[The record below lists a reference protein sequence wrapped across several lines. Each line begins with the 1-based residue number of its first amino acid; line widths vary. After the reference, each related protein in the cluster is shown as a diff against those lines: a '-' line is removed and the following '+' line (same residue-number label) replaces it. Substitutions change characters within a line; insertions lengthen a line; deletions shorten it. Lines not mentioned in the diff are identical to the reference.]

1 MAEPLRSNRDFRLL
15 WLSGLFAALGGQMT
29 AVALPLLILKET
41 GSAVRAGAVGT
52 VAVCAVL
59 ITMLPGGVLADRVE
73 RRRLMRLCDA
83 GSLAAVTALAVAVWN
98 GHAPMALVLLVA
110 ASGAVLNSVYA
121 PAAFGLMRAVVP
133 PDQMSTATARL
144 QARTATARLV
154 GPLVGGALFGVH
166 PALPFTAQ
174 FLGLF
179 LSTLCVALVRTR
191 SEARSRAGSVFSR
204 RELTAGLSFLW
215 RLPYLRTVL
224 LVFGLGMNF
233 SFGALTFTALAVFS
247 DSGRSGLGGG
257 FVITC
262 VSAGALVGALIAP
275 RFAAERHVRALV
287 VTTCWSCVGTAAVLA
302 WLSSPVIAGLLCAL
316 CMCLSTVASIG
327 FLATLLVVTPEERIG
342 RVQSA
347 AGFLSSI
354 VQPFGPLAGGLLL
367 TTLGGSAAFGVIGC
381 VLGVSAAV
389 VTLAPSV
396 RAGAG
401 ASREKPQAAA
411 GEPKGTGAPEA
422 AQETVAPQPPEGP
435 DPEPAATVRTRP
447 AAEPGRATAGPGS
460 GAAGPGTP

>member
-59 ITMLPGGVLADRVE
+59 ITMLPGGVMADRVE

-287 VTTCWSCVGTAAVLA
+287 VTTCWSCVGTAVVLA

-435 DPEPAATVRTRP
+435 DPEPAATARTRP
-447 AAEPGRATAGPGS
+447 AADPGRATAGPGS